1 MCLFVHFC
9 YREKRT
15 VELREAQRKL
25 QELSGAKKLNSIPEN
40 PQNSSPASPRKGT
53 TSFSVFSSFLGSD

>member
-1 MCLFVHFC
+1 M
-9 YREKRT
+9 
-15 VELREAQRKL
+15 ELREAQRRV

-40 PQNSSPASPRKGT
+40 PQNSSPGSPRKRA